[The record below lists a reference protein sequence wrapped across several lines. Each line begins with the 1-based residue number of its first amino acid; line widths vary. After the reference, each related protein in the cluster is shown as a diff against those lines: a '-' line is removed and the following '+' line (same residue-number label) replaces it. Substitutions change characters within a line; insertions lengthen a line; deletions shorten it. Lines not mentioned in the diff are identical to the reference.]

1 MKQRIDARAVAAL
14 ALMAS
19 ISPPGVGAQEPAP
32 SADLTSTTAY
42 VPPHARDGSGTS
54 WLPDETLVF
63 AHHAAAGRWNLM
75 LHENVFLHYID
86 ETGERGGRHFGSL
99 NWIMGMAER
108 NVGGGR
114 FGLRGMLSLEPLTV
128 GKCGYPN
135 MLQTGE
141 LCNGRPIVN
150 GQHPHDLVMEL
161 AATWERGLSPGLGV
175 QLYAAAAGEPALGPV
190 AFPHRPSAM
199 PNPVAPISHH
209 WMDASHISFGVA
221 TLGLYGRRWKIEGS
235 AFNGREPDEDRYG
248 LDFGPLDSYSGR
260 LTVLPGD
267 RWAIQVSAGRM
278 ADAHVHVGVP
288 TPGRLCPAGVA
299 CHPIGQIADAQLDVV
314 RGTASIIHQR
324 PLGRSGHWDTTV
336 AYGRNYEEG
345 HRETQGLLVE
355 TSVDPGGFLAF
366 FARGELVEKSDHDLA
381 IPLGVDVDVYRETL
395 FTIGKAT
402 AGIEGRLPTIGGIR
416 PGLGLGASLSV
427 LPDNLEDTYG
437 STRPV
442 GWFSFLR
449 LSPAPRR
456 PVGDDHPHE

>member
-19 ISPPGVGAQEPAP
+19 ISPPGVGAQEHGP
-32 SADLTSTTAY
+32 STTSF
-42 VPPHARDGSGTS
+42 VPSHARDGSGTG

-63 AHHAAAGRWNLM
+63 GHHATAGRWDLM

-86 ETGERGGRHFGSL
+86 ETGERGGSHFGSL
-99 NWIMGMAER
+99 NWIMAMAHR
-108 NVGGGR
+108 DLGGGR
-114 FGLRGMLSLEPLTV
+114 LGLRGMVSAEPVTV

-161 AATWERGLSPGLGV
+161 AATWERGISRSVGV

-221 TLGLYGRRWKIEGS
+221 TLGLYGSRWKIEGS

-248 LDFGPLDSYSGR
+248 FDFGPLDSYSGR

-267 RWAIQVSAGRM
+267 RWALQVSAGRM
-278 ADAHVHVGVP
+278 TDAHVHVGVP
-288 TPGRLCPAGVA
+288 TPGRRLCPAGVA

-324 PLGRSGHWDTTV
+324 PLGPTGHWDTTL

-345 HRETQGLLVE
+345 HRETQGFLAE
-355 TSVDPGGFLAF
+355 TSVDPGGIFAV

-381 IPLGVDVDVYRETL
+381 IPLSGDVDVYQETL

-402 AGIEGRLPTIGGIR
+402 AGVVGTLPAIGGLA
-416 PGLGLGASLSV
+416 PGLGIGASVSI
-427 LPDNLEDTYG
+427 LPDDLEDTYG

-449 LSPAPRR
+449 LSPATRR
-456 PVGDDHPHE
+456 PVGDEHAHE